1 MPPGLGVL
9 DAALEE
15 LELRELELTGGT
27 LEASDEA
34 MLELGQE
41 ALPVTPN
48 GAGWL
53 VQVLREI
60 QL

>member
-1 MPPGLGVL
+1 ML

-41 ALPVTPN
+41 TLPVTPN